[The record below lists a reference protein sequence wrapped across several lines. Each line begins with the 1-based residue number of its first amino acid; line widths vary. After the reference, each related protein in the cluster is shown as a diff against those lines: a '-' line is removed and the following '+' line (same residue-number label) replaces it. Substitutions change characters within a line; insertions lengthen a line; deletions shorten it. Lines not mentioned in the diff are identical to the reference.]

1 MIKKII
7 QNFIRIIQKILITI
21 FLFIVYIIGIGVTLI
36 FVMIFNRRLL
46 GKTFKGK
53 NTFWNEAKGY
63 GADINSSMRQS

>member
-46 GKTFKGK
+46 GKTFKAK
-53 NTFWNEAKGY
+53 NTFWNEAKEY